1 MLLICSLVFKCSI
14 TNYNF
19 SLVNLLCRSTL
30 YIGAFR
36 ILFVSFLGF
45 ITQFQFVQ
53 WIKKLPE
60 DKINSLLEFH
70 IVPPEITQ
78 EAHRLFARTAE
89 EQGSVSIVYH

>member
-1 MLLICSLVFKCSI
+1 MPIHYLSALFVHGS
-14 TNYNF
+14 
-19 SLVNLLCRSTL
+19 
-30 YIGAFR
+30 FR

-53 WIKKLPE
+53 WIKKLPD

-78 EAHRLFARTAE
+78 EAHRLFSKTAE
-89 EQGSVSIVYH
+89 EQGSVSTVQQQVEWFCLKLALE